1 MNSVLYYIVFLV
13 LNAFDTYIIYQFMKS
28 FFKDNYNDK
37 TFTMVLYVIYYS
49 ISSLIYIFVSSFVL
63 NLSSSVLLV
72 FMLTIGYRSKISTK
86 VISTIL
92 AVLTFLTAEII
103 IAVLI
108 GAINMDLIKHT
119 YYGTELSLL
128 AVSILKYLFVKII
141 SRFRNLNGD
150 IKPPKSFLL
159 IAFFVPLISVFLEM
173 QLITQ
178 NSISDIIYAS
188 TLLICVVLLNFM
200 VFYLYDSITKLFTEK
215 VNAAA
220 ARQRSIYYQKEAQ
233 LLEQNIGE
241 IKKLRHDMKN
251 HMIAISELSKKHGN
265 TDITD
270 YISALSGKIVRA
282 EEYSQTGI
290 LSLDSIINY
299 KLTQAKQS
307 GIKVSCEITVP
318 YDLKIASDDFV
329 TIIGNLLDNAIE
341 AVEKIQDD
349 KYIFLNIRY
358 TKGTLFITMKN
369 SFDGILNIQNNQFQ
383 TTKSDTVLHG
393 IGLQSIESTI
403 HKYNGELLTIHSD
416 TEFVTKIIMIV

>member
-28 FFKDNYNDK
+28 FFKNNYSDK
-37 TFTMVLYVIYYS
+37 TFTLILYIIYYF
-49 ISSLIYIFVSSFVL
+49 ISSLIYIFLSNFVL
-63 NLSSSVLLV
+63 NLTSSVLLV
-72 FMLTIGYRSKISTK
+72 FMLTLGYRSKISTK
-86 VISTIL
+86 IISTIL

-108 GAINMDLIKHT
+108 GATNMDLTKHT

-128 AVSILKYLFVKII
+128 AVSLLKYLFVKII

-150 IKPPKSFLL
+150 IRPPRSFLL
-159 IAFFVPLISVFLEM
+159 IAFLVPLISIFLEM

-178 NSISDIIYAS
+178 NNISEIIYAS
-188 TLLICVVLLNFM
+188 TLVCVVLLNFM

-220 ARQRSIYYQKEAQ
+220 AKQKSIYYQKEAQ
-233 LLEQNIGE
+233 LLEQNMGE

-251 HMIAISELSKKHGN
+251 HLIAISELSKKHGD

-270 YISALSGKIVRA
+270 YISALSGKMVQA

-299 KLTQAKQS
+299 KLTQAERS
-307 GIKVSCEITVP
+307 SISVSCEIALP
-318 YDLKIASDDFV
+318 DDLNIEADDFV

-341 AVEKIQDD
+341 AAEKTQND

-358 TKGTLFITMKN
+358 TKGTLFITIKN
-369 SFDGILNIQNNQFQ
+369 SFDGVLNIKNHRFQ
-383 TTKSDTVLHG
+383 TTKKDTALHG
-393 IGLQSIESTI
+393 IGLQSIEAAI
-403 HKYNGELLTIHSD
+403 RKYNGELLTSHSD
-416 TEFVTKIIMIV
+416 TEFIVKIIMIV

>member
-37 TFTMVLYVIYYS
+37 TFTLILYIIYYS
-49 ISSLIYIFVSSFVL
+49 ISSLIYIFLSNFVL
-63 NLSSSVLLV
+63 NLTSSVLLV
-72 FMLTIGYRSKISTK
+72 FMLTMGYRSKISTK
-86 VISTIL
+86 LISTIL

-108 GAINMDLIKHT
+108 GAINIDLTKHT
-119 YYGTELSLL
+119 YYGTELTLL

-141 SRFRNLNGD
+141 RRLRNLNGD

-159 IAFFVPLISVFLEM
+159 IAVFVPLISVFLEM

-178 NSISDIIYAS
+178 NNISEIIYAS
-188 TLLICVVLLNFM
+188 TLVCVVLLNFM

-220 ARQRSIYYQKEAQ
+220 AKQKSIYYQKEAQ
-233 LLEQNIGE
+233 LLEQNMGE

-251 HMIAISELSKKHGN
+251 HLIAISELSKKHGN
-265 TDITD
+265 TDVTD
-270 YISALSGKIVRA
+270 YISALSEKMVRA

-307 GIKVSCEITVP
+307 GIKVSCEIAVP
-318 YDLKIASDDFV
+318 NDLKIASDDFV

-341 AVEKIQDD
+341 AAEKIQDD

-358 TKGTLFITMKN
+358 TKGTLLITVKN
-369 SFDGILNIQNNQFQ
+369 SFDGILNIKNKQFQ
-383 TTKSDTVLHG
+383 TTKKDTSLHG
-393 IGLQSIESTI
+393 IGLQSIENAI
-403 HKYNGELLTIHSD
+403 RNYNGEMITSYNDL
-416 TEFVTKIIMIV
+416 EFITKIILIV

>member
-28 FFKDNYNDK
+28 FFKNNYSDK
-37 TFTMVLYVIYYS
+37 TFTLILYIIYYF
-49 ISSLIYIFVSSFVL
+49 ISSLIYIFLSNFVL
-63 NLSSSVLLV
+63 NLTSSVLLV
-72 FMLTIGYRSKISTK
+72 FMLTIGYRSKVLTK
-86 VISTIL
+86 VISTVL

-108 GAINMDLIKHT
+108 GAINMDLTKHT

-128 AVSILKYLFVKII
+128 AVSLLKYLFVKII

-150 IKPPKSFLL
+150 IRPPRSFLL
-159 IAFFVPLISVFLEM
+159 IAFLVPLISIFLEM

-178 NSISDIIYAS
+178 NNISEIIYAS
-188 TLLICVVLLNFM
+188 TLVCVVLLNFM

-220 ARQRSIYYQKEAQ
+220 ASQKSIYYQKEAQ
-233 LLEQNIGE
+233 LLEHNMGE
-241 IKKLRHDMKN
+241 IQKLRHDMKN
-251 HMIAISELSKKHGN
+251 HLIAISELSKKHGD

-270 YISALSGKIVRA
+270 YISALSGKMVQA

-299 KLTQAKQS
+299 KLTQAERS
-307 GIKVSCEITVP
+307 SISVFCEIALP
-318 YDLKIASDDFV
+318 DDLNIEADDFV

-341 AVEKIQDD
+341 AAEKTQND

-358 TKGTLFITMKN
+358 TKGTLFITVKN
-369 SFDGILNIQNNQFQ
+369 SFDGVLNIKNHRFQ
-383 TTKSDTVLHG
+383 TTKKDTALHG
-393 IGLQSIESTI
+393 IGLQSIEAAI
-403 HKYNGELLTIHSD
+403 RKYNGELLTSHSD
-416 TEFVTKIIMIV
+416 TEFIVKIIMIV

>member
-37 TFTMVLYVIYYS
+37 TFTLILYVIYYF
-49 ISSLIYIFVSSFVL
+49 ISSLIYIFLSNFVL
-63 NLSSSVLLV
+63 NLTSSVLLV
-72 FMLTIGYRSKISTK
+72 FMLTLGYRSKISTK
-86 VISTIL
+86 IISTIL

-108 GAINMDLIKHT
+108 GATNMNLTKHT

-159 IAFFVPLISVFLEM
+159 IAVFVPLISVFLEM

-178 NSISDIIYAS
+178 NNISEIIYAS
-188 TLLICVVLLNFM
+188 TLVCVVLLNFM

-220 ARQRSIYYQKEAQ
+220 AKQKSLYYQKEAQ
-233 LLEQNIGE
+233 LLKQNMGE

-251 HMIAISELSKKHGN
+251 HLIAISELSKKHSD

-270 YISALSGKIVRA
+270 YISALLKKMVRA

-299 KLTQAKQS
+299 KLTQAERS
-307 GIKVSCEITVP
+307 SISVSCEIALP
-318 YDLKIASDDFV
+318 DDLNIEADDFV

-341 AVEKIQDD
+341 AAEKTQND

-358 TKGTLFITMKN
+358 TKGTLFITIKN
-369 SFDGILNIQNNQFQ
+369 SFDGVLNIKNHRFQ
-383 TTKSDTVLHG
+383 TTKKDTALHG
-393 IGLQSIESTI
+393 IGLQSIEAAI
-403 HKYNGELLTIHSD
+403 RKYNGELLTNYSD
-416 TEFVTKIIMIV
+416 TEFTAKIIMIV

>member
-1 MNSVLYYIVFLV
+1 
-13 LNAFDTYIIYQFMKS
+13 
-28 FFKDNYNDK
+28 
-37 TFTMVLYVIYYS
+37 
-49 ISSLIYIFVSSFVL
+49 
-63 NLSSSVLLV
+63 
-72 FMLTIGYRSKISTK
+72 
-86 VISTIL
+86 
-92 AVLTFLTAEII
+92 
-103 IAVLI
+103 
-108 GAINMDLIKHT
+108 
-119 YYGTELSLL
+119 
-128 AVSILKYLFVKII
+128 
-141 SRFRNLNGD
+141 
-150 IKPPKSFLL
+150 
-159 IAFFVPLISVFLEM
+159 
-173 QLITQ
+173 
-178 NSISDIIYAS
+178 
-188 TLLICVVLLNFM
+188 
-200 VFYLYDSITKLFTEK
+200 
-215 VNAAA
+215 
-220 ARQRSIYYQKEAQ
+220 
-233 LLEQNIGE
+233 
-241 IKKLRHDMKN
+241 MKN

-358 TKGTLFITMKN
+358 TKGTLFITVKN
-369 SFDGILNIQNNQFQ
+369 SFDGILNIKNNQFQ

>member
-13 LNAFDTYIIYQFMKS
+13 LNAFDSYIIYQFMRS
-28 FFKDNYNDK
+28 FFRDNYNDK
-37 TFTMVLYVIYYS
+37 TFTLILYVIYYS
-49 ISSLIYIFVSSFVL
+49 ISSLIYIFLSSFVL

-92 AVLTFLTAEII
+92 SVLTFLTAEII

-108 GAINMDLIKHT
+108 GAINMDLTKHT

-159 IAFFVPLISVFLEM
+159 IAFFVPLISIFLEM

-178 NSISDIIYAS
+178 NNISEIIYAS
-188 TLLICVVLLNFM
+188 TLVCVVLLNFM

-220 ARQRSIYYQKEAQ
+220 ARQRSIYYQKETQ
-233 LLEQNIGE
+233 LLKQNMGE

-251 HMIAISELSKKHGN
+251 HLIAISELSKKHGD

-270 YISALSGKIVRA
+270 YISTLSGKIVQA

-299 KLTQAKQS
+299 KLTQAKKS
-307 GIKVSCEITVP
+307 GITVFCEIAVP
-318 YDLKIASDDFV
+318 NDLKIASEDFV

-341 AVEKIQDD
+341 AAEKIQDN

-358 TKGTLFITMKN
+358 TKGTLFITVKN
-369 SFDGILNIQNNQFQ
+369 SFDGILNIKNNRYQ
-383 TTKSDTVLHG
+383 TTKKDTLLHG
-393 IGLQSIESTI
+393 IGLQSIENAI
-403 HKYNGELLTIHSD
+403 RKCNGELLTSHSD

>member
-13 LNAFDTYIIYQFMKS
+13 LNAFDTYIIYQFMRS
-28 FFKDNYNDK
+28 FFRDNYNDK
-37 TFTMVLYVIYYS
+37 TFTLILYVIYYS
-49 ISSLIYIFVSSFVL
+49 ISSLIYIFLSSFVL

-92 AVLTFLTAEII
+92 SVLTFLTAEII

-108 GAINMDLIKHT
+108 GAINMDLTKHT

-159 IAFFVPLISVFLEM
+159 IAFFVSLISIFLEM

-178 NSISDIIYAS
+178 NNISEIIYAS
-188 TLLICVVLLNFM
+188 TLVCVVLLNFM

-233 LLEQNIGE
+233 LLEQNMGE

-251 HMIAISELSKKHGN
+251 HLIAISELSKKHGD

-270 YISALSGKIVRA
+270 YISTLSGKIVQA

-299 KLTQAKQS
+299 KLTQAKQL
-307 GIKVSCEITVP
+307 GIKVSCEIDVP
-318 YDLKIASDDFV
+318 NVLKIASDDFV

-341 AVEKIQDD
+341 AAEKIQDD
-349 KYIFLNIRY
+349 KYIFLNIKYAR
-358 TKGTLFITMKN
+358 GTLLITVKN
-369 SFDGILNIQNNQFQ
+369 SFDGILNIKNNQLQ
-383 TTKSDTVLHG
+383 TTKKNTVLHG
-393 IGLQSIESTI
+393 IGLQSIEAAI
-403 HKYNGELLTIHSD
+403 HKYNGELLTSHSD
-416 TEFVTKIIMIV
+416 TAFITKIIMIV

>member
-13 LNAFDTYIIYQFMKS
+13 LNAFDSYIIYQFMRS
-28 FFKDNYNDK
+28 FFRDNYNDK
-37 TFTMVLYVIYYS
+37 TFTLILYVIYYS
-49 ISSLIYIFVSSFVL
+49 ISSLIYIFLSSFVL

-92 AVLTFLTAEII
+92 SVLTFLTAEII

-108 GAINMDLIKHT
+108 GAINMDLTKHT

-159 IAFFVPLISVFLEM
+159 IAFFVPLISIFLEM

-178 NSISDIIYAS
+178 NNISEIIYAS
-188 TLLICVVLLNFM
+188 TLVCVVLLNFM

-220 ARQRSIYYQKEAQ
+220 ARQRSIYYQKETQ
-233 LLEQNIGE
+233 LLKQNMGE

-251 HMIAISELSKKHGN
+251 HLIAISELSKKHGD

-270 YISALSGKIVRA
+270 YISTLSGKIVQA

-307 GIKVSCEITVP
+307 GITVFCEIAVP
-318 YDLKIASDDFV
+318 NDLKIASEDFV

-341 AVEKIQDD
+341 AAEKIQDN

-358 TKGTLFITMKN
+358 TKGTLFITVKN
-369 SFDGILNIQNNQFQ
+369 SFDGILNIKNNRYQ
-383 TTKSDTVLHG
+383 TTKKDTLLHG
-393 IGLQSIESTI
+393 IGLQSIENAI
-403 HKYNGELLTIHSD
+403 RKCNGELLTSHSD

>member
-28 FFKDNYNDK
+28 FFKNNYNDK
-37 TFTMVLYVIYYS
+37 TFTLILYIIYYF
-49 ISSLIYIFVSSFVL
+49 ISSLIYIFLSNFVL
-63 NLSSSVLLV
+63 NLASSVLLV
-72 FMLTIGYRSKISTK
+72 FMLTIGYRSKVLTK
-86 VISTIL
+86 VISTVL

-108 GAINMDLIKHT
+108 GAINMDLTKHT

-128 AVSILKYLFVKII
+128 AVSLLKYLFVKII

-150 IKPPKSFLL
+150 IRPPRSFLL
-159 IAFFVPLISVFLEM
+159 IVFLVPLISIFLEM

-178 NSISDIIYAS
+178 NNISEIIYAS
-188 TLLICVVLLNFM
+188 TLVCVVLLNFM

-220 ARQRSIYYQKEAQ
+220 AKQKSIYYQKEAQ
-233 LLEQNIGE
+233 LLEQNMGE

-251 HMIAISELSKKHGN
+251 HLIAISELSKKNGN

-270 YISALSGKIVRA
+270 YISALSEKMVRA

-307 GIKVSCEITVP
+307 GIKVSCEIAVP
-318 YDLKIASDDFV
+318 DDLKIAADDFV

-341 AVEKIQDD
+341 AAEKTQND

-358 TKGTLFITMKN
+358 TKGTLFITVKN
-369 SFDGILNIQNNQFQ
+369 SFDGTLNIKNNRYH
-383 TTKSDTVLHG
+383 TTKRDTLLHG
-393 IGLQSIESTI
+393 IGLQSIEAAI
-403 HKYNGELLTIHSD
+403 HKYNGELLTSHSD
-416 TEFVTKIIMIV
+416 TEFIARIIMIV

>member
-37 TFTMVLYVIYYS
+37 TFTLILYIIYYS
-49 ISSLIYIFVSSFVL
+49 ISSLIYIFLSNFVL
-63 NLSSSVLLV
+63 NLTSSVLLV
-72 FMLTIGYRSKISTK
+72 FMLTMGYRSKISTK
-86 VISTIL
+86 LISTIL

-108 GAINMDLIKHT
+108 GAINIDLTKHT
-119 YYGTELSLL
+119 YYGTELTLL

-159 IAFFVPLISVFLEM
+159 IAVFVPLISVFLEM

-178 NSISDIIYAS
+178 NNISEIIYAS
-188 TLLICVVLLNFM
+188 TLVCVVLLNFM

-220 ARQRSIYYQKEAQ
+220 AKQKSIYYQKEAQ
-233 LLEQNIGE
+233 LLEQNMGE

-251 HMIAISELSKKHGN
+251 HLIAISELSKKHGN
-265 TDITD
+265 TDVTD
-270 YISALSGKIVRA
+270 YISALSEKMVRA

-307 GIKVSCEITVP
+307 GIKVSCEIAVP
-318 YDLKIASDDFV
+318 NDLKIASDDFV

-341 AVEKIQDD
+341 AAEKIQDD

-358 TKGTLFITMKN
+358 TKGTLLITVKN
-369 SFDGILNIQNNQFQ
+369 SFDGILNIKNKQFQ
-383 TTKSDTVLHG
+383 TTKKDTSLHG
-393 IGLQSIESTI
+393 IGLQSIENAI
-403 HKYNGELLTIHSD
+403 RNYNGEMITSYNDL
-416 TEFVTKIIMIV
+416 EFITKIILIV

>member
-37 TFTMVLYVIYYS
+37 TFTLILYVIYYF
-49 ISSLIYIFVSSFVL
+49 ISSLIYIFLSNFVL
-63 NLSSSVLLV
+63 NLTSSVLLV
-72 FMLTIGYRSKISTK
+72 FMLTLGYRSKISTK
-86 VISTIL
+86 IISTIL

-108 GAINMDLIKHT
+108 GATNMDLTKHT

-159 IAFFVPLISVFLEM
+159 IAVFVPLISVFLEM

-178 NSISDIIYAS
+178 NNISEIIYAS
-188 TLLICVVLLNFM
+188 TLVCVVLLNFM

-220 ARQRSIYYQKEAQ
+220 AKQKSLYYQKEAQ
-233 LLEQNIGE
+233 LLKQNMGE

-251 HMIAISELSKKHGN
+251 HLIAISELSKKHSD

-270 YISALSGKIVRA
+270 YISALLKKMVRA

-299 KLTQAKQS
+299 KLTQAERS
-307 GIKVSCEITVP
+307 SISVSCEIALP
-318 YDLKIASDDFV
+318 DDLNIEADDFV

-341 AVEKIQDD
+341 AAEKTQND

-358 TKGTLFITMKN
+358 TKGTLFITIKN
-369 SFDGILNIQNNQFQ
+369 SFDGVLNIKNHRFQ
-383 TTKSDTVLHG
+383 TTKKDTALHG
-393 IGLQSIESTI
+393 IGLQSIEAAI
-403 HKYNGELLTIHSD
+403 RKYNGELLTNYSD
-416 TEFVTKIIMIV
+416 TEFTAKIIMIV